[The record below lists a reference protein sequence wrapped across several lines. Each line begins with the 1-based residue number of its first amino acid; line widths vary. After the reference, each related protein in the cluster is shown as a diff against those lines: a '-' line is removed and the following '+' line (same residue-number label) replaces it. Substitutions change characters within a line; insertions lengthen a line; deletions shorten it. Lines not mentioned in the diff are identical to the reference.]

1 MFYLITKKSSKMT
14 TFTTSLNKP
23 NSRFTLSHKALRYLK
38 ILFSLSMGF
47 ENYADIDEIY
57 TDAKLYIPKLI
68 CESTEEIEKRSNQ
81 YKIIYEELY
90 DNIKNR
96 ILSYEN
102 KDTESILYK
111 IFFIFDKEKNRN
123 EDVRVI
129 YSSEI
134 RCIITLYNIT
144 IKQFNDNIYYI
155 YYQGVY
161 PFIQYLEAHVNDVL
175 YY

>member
-1 MFYLITKKSSKMT
+1 MT

-23 NSRFTLSHKALRYLK
+23 NSRFTLSNENLRYLK

-47 ENYADIDEIY
+47 ENYDYIYKIY
-57 TDAKLYIPKLI
+57 TEAKLCIPNSLD
-68 CESTEEIEKRSNQ
+68 ESTEEIEKRYNEYSQ
-81 YKIIYEELY
+81 LYEKIYN
-90 DNIKNR
+90 NIKNI
-96 ILSYEN
+96 ILSYED

-111 IFFIFDKEKNRN
+111 IFFTFDKEKKRN
-123 EDVRVI
+123 EDIRVI

-144 IKQFNDNIYYI
+144 IKQFNDNKYYI
-155 YYQGVY
+155 YYQGIY
-161 PFIQYLEAHVNDVL
+161 PFIQYLEAHLNDVL

>member
-23 NSRFTLSHKALRYLK
+23 NSRFTLSNENLRYLK

-47 ENYADIDEIY
+47 ENYDYIDEIY
-57 TDAKLYIPKLI
+57 TEAKLCIPNSLD
-68 CESTEEIEKRSNQ
+68 EPTEEIEKRYNEYSQ
-81 YKIIYEELY
+81 LYEKIYN
-90 DNIKNR
+90 NIKNI
-96 ILSYEN
+96 ILSYED

-111 IFFIFDKEKNRN
+111 IFFTFDKEKKRN
-123 EDVRVI
+123 EDIRVI

-144 IKQFNDNIYYI
+144 IKQFNDNKYYI
-155 YYQGVY
+155 YYQGIY
-161 PFIQYLEAHVNDVL
+161 PFIQYLEAHLNDVL